1 MFREQ
6 NILILDNLSG
16 EKPLLVA
23 QLYLNELLFLAQNKY
38 YTVAIMNHQI
48 YVVQQ
53 ESREDNSICIF
64 YYNRDSLLRLLFK
77 HVLSYCR
84 LLIKQGLLV
93 LIIGL
98 TTKTAV

>member
-38 YTVAIMNHQI
+38 YTVAIMNH
-48 YVVQQ
+48 
-53 ESREDNSICIF
+53 
-64 YYNRDSLLRLLFK
+64 LLSFIR
-77 HVLSYCR
+77 CATG
-84 LLIKQGLLV
+84 IKRR
-93 LIIGL
+93 
-98 TTKTAV
+98 